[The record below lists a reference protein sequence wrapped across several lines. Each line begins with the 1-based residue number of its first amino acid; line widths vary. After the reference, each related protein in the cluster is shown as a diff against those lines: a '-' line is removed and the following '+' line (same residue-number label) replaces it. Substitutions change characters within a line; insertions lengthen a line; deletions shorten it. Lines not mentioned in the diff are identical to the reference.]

1 MNLQPQALARPG
13 AFVAA
18 RLAAADAG
26 QEWSGP
32 AASLLANLGFTLING
47 SRPGTQGSHLL
58 VALRVHPTL
67 HHFDPEAVTFY
78 EPAGDK
84 ARPATVDRSLALQRP
99 ARRVLWGHVHVVD
112 RLKEENR
119 FLTFGGVLRSAG
131 THEGDAD
138 LVLLDLLSPGP
149 ILRWGGHSQGTDALS
164 AVIGAFFGRL
174 IIPID
179 FAPGIEA
186 RVDAVS
192 PEVLY
197 AAFLMDIADRC
208 AAAGNSLSSAADLD
222 AWTRAECRRIQRN
235 DTCVVE
241 GRKHCQRR
249 VGVWLGSCALGV
261 RAKPEDPVTTA
272 RYVST
277 TAAGANADQDEPR

>member
-1 MNLQPQALARPG
+1 MARILVIEDEQGLQKVLGYNLRQVGHEVLVAMSGAEGLRLAR
-13 AFVAA
+13 
-18 RLAAADAG
+18 
-26 QEWSGP
+26 E
-32 AASLLANLGFTLING
+32 LL
-47 SRPGTQGSHLL
+47 P
-58 VALRVHPTL
+58 
-67 HHFDPEAVTFY
+67 
-78 EPAGDK
+78 
-84 ARPATVDRSLALQRP
+84 
-99 ARRVLWGHVHVVD
+99 
-112 RLKEENR
+112 
-119 FLTFGGVLRSAG
+119 
-131 THEGDAD
+131 D

-235 DTCVVE
+235 DTA
-241 GRKHCQRR
+241 
-249 VGVWLGSCALGV
+249 WA
-261 RAKPEDPVTTA
+261 
-272 RYVST
+272 
-277 TAAGANADQDEPR
+277 AAGQLLVDVGLRTPILTR